1 MIMFKNNVLPYAL
14 GLGII
19 AICIVFGS
27 TDDKKYMVVFTS
39 ISIKYINKD
48 YIKSTI
54 TDLTEVDPNNPEDIG
69 ANVTFSLVKELLPE
83 HELREGFLID
93 FV

>member
-1 MIMFKNNVLPYAL
+1 MIMFNNNVLPYAL

-39 ISIKYINKD
+39 ITIKYIDKNHF
-48 YIKSTI
+48 KSAEAN
-54 TDLTEVDPNNPEDIG
+54 LTEVDPDNPDNVG
-69 ANVTFSLVKELLPE
+69 ANVAFSLIKELSAE
-83 HELREGFLID
+83 YDVSILR
-93 FV
+93 